1 MKVFVTKYALTQGI
15 IEREADYCSYLSI
28 GIIKARGPYTFEYY
42 HKPFWYETMEEAIA
56 HAETIRDKKLKSI
69 EKQMKRIKSI
79 KF

>member
-15 IEREADYCSYLSI
+15 IEKEADFFLDGVSM
-28 GIIKARGPYTFEYY
+28 IKVRGPYSFEYY
-42 HKPFWYETMEEAIA
+42 HKPFWHETMEEAIA

-69 EKQMKRIKSI
+69 ENQMKRIESI